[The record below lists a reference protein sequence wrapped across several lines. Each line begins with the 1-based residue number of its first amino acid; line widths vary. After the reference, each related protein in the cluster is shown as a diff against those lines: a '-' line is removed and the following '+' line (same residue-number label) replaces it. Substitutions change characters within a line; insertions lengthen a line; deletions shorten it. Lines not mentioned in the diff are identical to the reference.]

1 MKYFIKNYTSD
12 GIIKDFMV
20 SALLLLLLAVASAA
34 YTEEQ
39 LNCLYRL
46 YDETGGEN
54 WHVKTHWPSPE
65 LRVFPHDPCTFAGI
79 TCSRKKDIEMIIL
92 SGNNLVGS
100 LPGCLHVFDVT
111 DMEFSTNQL
120 HGEFPRV
127 NCSRL
132 DTLYYKFNEFT
143 SLPENI
149 CDCHSLQYLH
159 VEYNDMSGHVF
170 PSCLLEK
177 SEQFGIL
184 YAVNN
189 NLYLDNGVRYTPAS
203 TNFIVGGNDLYLDFS
218 TASLVKSPD
227 TTMLDISATK
237 SKGHI
242 SFPELFNKYPA
253 AKELNLQG
261 NFFTGDPF
269 TTEALKPNHLLQV
282 LDLDNN
288 SFASVITSSTL
299 LQYFNQYPAKMIS
312 FRVSNNHI
320 TGLPPTTRMLEIIRA
335 RLPNLQALDLGSNP
349 FLCPPDYS
357 MSQYSL
363 GCTHILIEK
372 ISVAKDTGVR
382 IITYLSTDTVFKHLP
397 VDLIVSHLSASL
409 MNMTAGVDADK
420 WFLVPSIDVMT
431 LVDANANKYKA
442 IFSITEADAIS
453 LFGGNF
459 QSITPDKVRILF
471 DGKCVSVHENRKN
484 AAAFNNHFNGVVSR
498 ELEERHLHASQGVDE
513 LKILVEFYGISKCPG
528 YISTVSELI
537 NPFIRQYPELL
548 QIVDIRFV
556 SQADAEPRYSA
567 HGITMHGQGE
577 VFGDRF
583 LMCLQEY
590 VDYFIFNDVTS
601 CLYADGTSSS
611 IPYAIEDCL
620 DQVISDKGLQKKIMD
635 CKDGE
640 MATSL
645 FVESKKRCRWL
656 GAAFSCTIFADS
668 QLVCPYGDVTCPF
681 DPYNIESFAVY
692 LCNLYRAKNSY
703 IHKMCKNILK

>member
-1 MKYFIKNYTSD
+1 MALI
-12 GIIKDFMV
+12 
-20 SALLLLLLAVASAA
+20 LLLLLFAVLDAT

-54 WHVKTHWPSPE
+54 WYVKTHWPPPK

-79 TCSRKKDIEMIIL
+79 TCSRKKDIETIIL

-111 DMEFSTNQL
+111 DMEFSTNHL

-132 DTLYYKFNEFT
+132 DTLYYKFNNFT

-159 VEYNDMSGHVF
+159 VEYNDMTGHVF

-177 SEQFGIL
+177 SKQFGIL

-189 NLYLDNGVRYTPAS
+189 NLYLDNEAKYSPAS
-203 TNFIVGGNDLYLDFS
+203 TNFIVGGNDLHLDFS
-218 TASLVKSPD
+218 TASLIASSD

-242 SFPELFNKYPA
+242 EFPELFSKYPA
-253 AKELNLQG
+253 VKEFNLQG
-261 NFFTGDPF
+261 NAFTGNPF
-269 TTEALKPNHLLQV
+269 TTETLKPNHLLQV

-288 SFASVITSSTL
+288 SFASVITSNTL

-312 FRVSNNHI
+312 FRASNNHI
-320 TGLPPTTRMLEIIRA
+320 TGLPPTTKMLETIRI
-335 RLPNLQALDLGSNP
+335 RLPNLQVFDLGSNP
-349 FLCPPDYS
+349 FLCPSDYS
-357 MSQYSL
+357 VSESSI
-363 GCTHILIEK
+363 GCTHIMIEK
-372 ISVAKDTGVR
+372 ISIAKDAGVR
-382 IITYLSTDTVFKHLP
+382 IAAYLSTDTVYKHLP
-397 VDLIVSHLSASL
+397 VDLVAPHLSVRL
-409 MNMTAGVDADK
+409 MNVTAGADADD
-420 WFLVPSIDVMT
+420 WFTVSSIDSLT
-431 LVDANANKYKA
+431 LVDANANKYKLV
-442 IFSITEADAIS
+442 FLITEADATS
-453 LFGGNF
+453 LFGANL
-459 QSITPDKVRILF
+459 QSLTPDKVRIFF
-471 DGKCVSVHENRKN
+471 DDKCVSIYESLQE
-484 AAAFNNHFNGVVSR
+484 ATDTNNHTKETVLQES
-498 ELEERHLHASQGVDE
+498 ERKHKNTSQGITD
-513 LKILVEFYGISKCPG
+513 LRILVEFYGISKCPG
-528 YISTVSELI
+528 YISTVTGLI
-537 NPFIRQYPELL
+537 NPFLRRYPELL
-548 QIVDIRFV
+548 QIADIKFV

-567 HGITMHGQGE
+567 RGITMYGQAE

-601 CLYADGTSSS
+601 CLYADGSGSS
-611 IPYAIEDCL
+611 IPYAIEACL

-645 FVESKKRCRWL
+645 FVESKKRCREL

-668 QLVCPYGDVTCPF
+668 QLVCPYGDATCPF
-681 DPYNIESFAVY
+681 DPDNVESFAVY

-703 IHKMCKNILK
+703 IHEMCKSILE

>member
-1 MKYFIKNYTSD
+1 MRR
-12 GIIKDFMV
+12 IIKDLMMP
-20 SALLLLLLAVASAA
+20 ALLLLFLAVISAA

-54 WHVKTHWPSPE
+54 WYVKTHWPPPA
-65 LRVFPHDPCTFAGI
+65 LRVFPHNPCTFAGI
-79 TCSRKKDIEMIIL
+79 TCNHHKDIQMIIL

-120 HGEFPRV
+120 HGKFPQV

-132 DTLYYKFNEFT
+132 DTLYYKFNKFT

-159 VEYNDMSGHVF
+159 IEYNDMTGHTF
-170 PSCLLEK
+170 PTCLLEK
-177 SEQFGIL
+177 SKQFGIL

-189 NLYLDNGVRYTPAS
+189 NLHVDGELKNSLTLAS
-203 TNFIVGGNDLYLDFS
+203 TNFVVGGNDLHLDFS
-218 TASLVKSPD
+218 TASLKEAPD

-242 SFPELFNKYPA
+242 NLAELFKKYPA
-253 AKELNLQG
+253 AREFNLQS
-261 NFFTGDPF
+261 NAFTGDPF
-269 TTEALKPNHLLQV
+269 STETLKPNHLLQV

-288 SFASVITSSTL
+288 SFASVITSNTL
-299 LQYFNQYPAKMIS
+299 LKYFNQYPAKMIS
-312 FRVSNNHI
+312 FRASNNHI
-320 TGLPPTTRMLEIIRA
+320 TGLPPTAAMVEMIRA
-335 RLPNLQALDLGSNP
+335 RLPHLQAFELGSNP

-357 MSQYSL
+357 ASEGAI

-372 ISVAKDTGVR
+372 ISVVKDAGVQ
-382 IITYLSTDTVFKHLP
+382 ITAYLSTDTMYKHLP
-397 VDLIVSHLSASL
+397 VDLVVTHLSVSL
-409 MNMTAGVDADK
+409 MNVTAGADMDV
-420 WFLVPSIDVMT
+420 WFQVPAMESMS
-431 LVDANANKYKA
+431 LVDAKANKYKA
-442 IFSITEADAIS
+442 MFSISEADAIS
-453 LFGGNF
+453 LFGSNF
-459 QSITPDKVRILF
+459 RSITPDQVRILF
-471 DGKCVSVHENRKN
+471 DDICVSVYKTPEKTINI
-484 AAAFNNHFNGVVSR
+484 NGHPKTTLSQ
-498 ELEERHLHASQGVDE
+498 ETQEEKCHQASQDSDN
-513 LKILVEFYGISKCPG
+513 LKILIEFYGISKCPG
-528 YISTVSELI
+528 YISTVNDLI
-537 NPFIRQYPELL
+537 NPFIHQYPELL
-548 QIVDIRFV
+548 QIVEFKFV
-556 SQADAEPRYSA
+556 SQADAAPRYSA

-590 VDYFIFNDVTS
+590 VDYFIFNDITS
-601 CLYADGTSSS
+601 CLYTNEASSS

-620 DQVISDKGLQKKIMD
+620 GQIISDKTLQKKIMD

-645 FVESKKRCRWL
+645 FMESKKRCRAL

-668 QLVCPYGDVTCPF
+668 KLVCPYGDVTCPF
-681 DPYNIESFAVY
+681 DPYSVESFAVY
-692 LCNLYRAKNSY
+692 VCDLYRAKNLY
-703 IHKMCKNILK
+703 IHDMCKSILK

>member
-1 MKYFIKNYTSD
+1 MIP
-12 GIIKDFMV
+12 
-20 SALLLLLLAVASAA
+20 ALLLLLLVAASAA

-39 LNCLYRL
+39 LSCLYRL

-54 WHVKTHWPSPE
+54 WYVKTHWPPPE

-92 SGNNLVGS
+92 SGNNLIGS

-120 HGEFPRV
+120 YGEFPRV

-132 DTLYYKFNEFT
+132 DTLYYKFNKFT

-170 PSCLLEK
+170 PSCLLER
-177 SEQFGIL
+177 SEQFGIF

-189 NLYLDNGVRYTPAS
+189 NLYLDSKAKYTPAS
-203 TNFIVGGNDLYLDFS
+203 TNFIAGGNDLHLDFS
-218 TASLVKSPD
+218 TASLAKSPD

-242 SFPELFNKYPA
+242 SFPELFNKYSSV
-253 AKELNLQG
+253 KELNLQG
-261 NFFTGDPF
+261 NLFTGDPF
-269 TTEALKPNHLLQV
+269 TTETLKPNHLLQV

-288 SFASVITSSTL
+288 SFASVITSSAL

-320 TGLPPTTRMLEIIRA
+320 TGLPPTTKMLGVIRA
-335 RLPNLQALDLGSNP
+335 RLPNLQAFDLGSNP

-357 MSQYSL
+357 AYEYSL

-372 ISVAKDTGVR
+372 ISVANNAGVQ
-382 IITYLSTDTVFKHLP
+382 ITTYLSTDIAFKHLP
-397 VDLIVSHLSASL
+397 VDLIVPHLSVNL
-409 MNMTAGVDADK
+409 MNTTAGVDADE

-431 LVDANANKYKA
+431 LVDASTNKYKA
-442 IFSITEADAIS
+442 IFSITEADSVS
-453 LFGGNF
+453 LFGDGF

-471 DGKCVSVHENRKN
+471 DGKCVSIHESRKKN
-484 AAAFNNHFNGVVSR
+484 AAVDSRFNDAVLGESEGR
-498 ELEERHLHASQGVDE
+498 YRRTSQGADD

-528 YISTVSELI
+528 YISTVNELI

-556 SQADAEPRYSA
+556 SQADAESRYSA

-590 VDYFIFNDVTS
+590 ADYFIFNDVTS
-601 CLYADGTSSS
+601 CLYEDGTSSS
-611 IPYAIEDCL
+611 IPYAIENCL
-620 DQVISDKGLQKKIMD
+620 DQVISDKALQKKIMD

-645 FVESKKRCRWL
+645 FVESKKRCRQL

-668 QLVCPYGDVTCPF
+668 QLVCPYGDATCPF
-681 DPYNIESFAVY
+681 DPFDIESFAVY

-703 IHKMCKNILK
+703 IHKMCENILK

>member
-1 MKYFIKNYTSD
+1 MAPI
-12 GIIKDFMV
+12 
-20 SALLLLLLAVASAA
+20 LLLLLLAVLDAT

-54 WHVKTHWPSPE
+54 WYVKTHWPPPK

-79 TCSRKKDIEMIIL
+79 TCSRKKDIETIIL

-111 DMEFSTNQL
+111 DMEFSTNHL

-132 DTLYYKFNEFT
+132 DTLYYKFNNFT

-159 VEYNDMSGHVF
+159 VEYNDMTGHVF

-177 SEQFGIL
+177 SKQFGIL

-189 NLYLDNGVRYTPAS
+189 NLYLDNEAKYSPAS
-203 TNFIVGGNDLYLDFS
+203 TNFIVGGNDLHLDFS
-218 TASLVKSPD
+218 TASLIASSD

-242 SFPELFNKYPA
+242 EFPELFSKYPA
-253 AKELNLQG
+253 VKEFNLQG
-261 NFFTGDPF
+261 NAFTGNPF
-269 TTEALKPNHLLQV
+269 TTETLKPNHLLQV

-288 SFASVITSSTL
+288 SFASVITSNTL

-320 TGLPPTTRMLEIIRA
+320 TGLPPTTKMLETIRI
-335 RLPNLQALDLGSNP
+335 RLPNLQVFDLGSNP
-349 FLCPPDYS
+349 FLCPSDYS
-357 MSQYSL
+357 VSESSI
-363 GCTHILIEK
+363 GCTHIMIEK
-372 ISVAKDTGVR
+372 ISIAKDAGVR
-382 IITYLSTDTVFKHLP
+382 ITAYLSTDTVYKHLP
-397 VDLIVSHLSASL
+397 VDLVAPHLSVSL
-409 MNMTAGVDADK
+409 LNVTAGADADD
-420 WFLVPSIDVMT
+420 WFTVSSIDSLT
-431 LVDANANKYKA
+431 LVDANANKYKLV
-442 IFSITEADAIS
+442 FLITEADAAS
-453 LFGGNF
+453 LFGANL
-459 QSITPDKVRILF
+459 QSLTPDKIRIFF
-471 DGKCVSVHENRKN
+471 DDKCVSTYESLQE
-484 AAAFNNHFNGVVSR
+484 ATDTNNHTKETVLQES
-498 ELEERHLHASQGVDE
+498 ERKHKNTSQGTTD

-528 YISTVSELI
+528 YISTVTGLM
-537 NPFIRQYPELL
+537 NPFLRRYPELL
-548 QIVDIRFV
+548 QIADIKFV

-567 HGITMHGQGE
+567 RGITMHGQAE

-601 CLYADGTSSS
+601 CLYADGSGSS
-611 IPYAIEDCL
+611 IPYAIEACL

-645 FVESKKRCRWL
+645 FVESKKRCREL

-668 QLVCPYGDVTCPF
+668 QLVCPYGDATCPF
-681 DPYNIESFAVY
+681 DPDNVESFAVY

-703 IHKMCKNILK
+703 IHEMCKSILE